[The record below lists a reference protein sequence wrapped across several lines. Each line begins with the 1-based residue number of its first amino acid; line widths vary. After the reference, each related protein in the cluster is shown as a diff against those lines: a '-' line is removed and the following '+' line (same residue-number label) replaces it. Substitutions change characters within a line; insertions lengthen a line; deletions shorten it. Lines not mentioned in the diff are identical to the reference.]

1 VRVQLTAEHIAT
13 AEALVGEA
21 HANDGL
27 APVDIDRFWEDQ
39 KAASA
44 DPFGADI
51 PQMPL
56 GAICNWECVFEELD
70 IPQQWERYQRDAEWR
85 SEVGRQ
91 YNDKSERIVGRR
103 LLDEG
108 QPGEKR
114 ASFPGVKALHDI
126 FEMENRWDPISQSW
140 WLHPSA
146 NSPDELRALLDR
158 VDAKLDDLRAYLLPE
173 GWDDERAALLDA
185 GARPPLYRGQR
196 GPVTFATSM
205 VGAQEL
211 IYLIADDPA
220 LASRLS
226 DTILSAMLGKVR
238 VQDEEAGHT
247 PETAPRG
254 FSFLDDNCAL
264 LNPEMYEAFAYPIVS
279 AIWAVCSPG
288 PTDSRYQHS
297 DSDMAHLVPILAR
310 QNMTAV
316 NFGPNVLIDHIREHM
331 PTTVIQGVLAPFTYS
346 RNDEVGIVA
355 EFLRDFEMARERRG
369 VVFATAGSINNG
381 SRLTGMRLIM
391 SAIQRYGRYDG

>member
-1 VRVQLTAEHIAT
+1 MRVQLTAQHIAT
-13 AEALVGEA
+13 AEALVAEA

-27 APVDIDRFWEDQ
+27 APVDIERFWEDQ
-39 KAASA
+39 TVAAA
-44 DPFGADI
+44 DPFGDDI

-70 IPQQWERYQRDAEWR
+70 IPQQWERYQSDGEWR
-85 SEVGRQ
+85 SEIGRR
-91 YNDKSERIVGRR
+91 YNDESERIVGRR
-103 LLDEG
+103 LLNERP
-108 QPGEKR
+108 PGEKT
-114 ASFPGVKALHDI
+114 AAFPAVKQLHDI

-158 VDAKLDDLRAYLLPE
+158 VDDRLDDLRGFLLPE
-173 GWDDERAALLDA
+173 GWDDKREALLEA

-226 DTILSAMLGKVR
+226 DTILRAMLGKMR

-254 FSFLDDNCAL
+254 FSFADDKCAL
-264 LNPEMYEAFAYPIVS
+264 LIAEMYEAFAYPIVKTM
-279 AIWAVCSPG
+279 WAVCSPG
-288 PTDSRYQHS
+288 PKDSRYQHS
-297 DSDMAHLVPILAR
+297 DSDMAHIVPILAR
-310 QNMTAV
+310 ENMTAV
-316 NFGPNVLIDHIREHM
+316 NFGPNVLVDYIRYHM

-355 EFLRDFEMARERRG
+355 EFLRDFEMAREKRG

-391 SAIQRYGRYDG
+391 SAIQRYGRY